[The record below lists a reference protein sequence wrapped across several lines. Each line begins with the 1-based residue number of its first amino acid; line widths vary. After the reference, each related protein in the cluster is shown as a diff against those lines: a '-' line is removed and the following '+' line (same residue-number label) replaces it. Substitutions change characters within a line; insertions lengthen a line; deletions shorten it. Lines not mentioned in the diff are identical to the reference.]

1 MRALTCLRVIRMLR
15 LVRFVRMLRMFRE
28 LWLIVN
34 GLVNSMKTLGWVGLL
49 LVCFLYV
56 CAIFLTTQVGQNH
69 NTYKGAESFD
79 GKPWPYESYF
89 GNVPRSMFTL
99 FQILTLDSW
108 SDDIV
113 RHVVHKQPGLAAFF
127 LAFVL
132 FTSYGLMNII
142 VGIIVENTLGA
153 AQTSDEGAEKRA
165 EKERK
170 KLLEDLRILLEM
182 SETGEGQHGK
192 MTRQEFLAAL
202 HSPAISAKLEGLG
215 LVKEEAEDL
224 FALMDPTGSGVVPVQ
239 DFVASCRQLVSG
251 TKQKDIVQVSMAVDT
266 LNKRL
271 GKLESNFSD
280 LENDVDDLSLK
291 TQDFMQNTLRLL
303 TGHDGEDLL

>member
-1 MRALTCLRVIRMLR
+1 MG
-15 LVRFVRMLRMFRE
+15 RMLRMFRE

-56 CAIFLTTQVGQNH
+56 CAIFLTTQVGQKDADGNSP
-69 NTYKGAESFD
+69 YEGVDSFD
-79 GKPWPYESYF
+79 GKPWPYDHYF
-89 GNVPRSMFTL
+89 GSVPLSMFTL

-113 RHVVHKQPGLAAFF
+113 RHVIHRQPAMAAFF
-127 LAFVL
+127 LAFIL
-132 FTSYGLMNII
+132 FTAYGLMNII

-170 KLLEDLRILLEM
+170 KFLEDLRILLEM
-182 SETGEGQHGK
+182 SDTGEGAQHGK

-215 LVKEEAEDL
+215 LVREEAEDL

-271 GKLESNFSD
+271 GKLENNFSE
-280 LENDVDDLSLK
+280 LEDDVEELSLK